1 MMSLAIPTGPLIAAY
16 GEEVVNE
23 ILSKGEQ
30 ITDDVT
36 CVPAVEVFEI
46 ITRPKSVRLKA
57 LNSLRLLK

>member
-1 MMSLAIPTGPLIAAY
+1 MMSLAIPTGPLIATY

-30 ITDDVT
+30 ITEDVT

-46 ITRPKSVRLKA
+46 LTRPKS
-57 LNSLRLLK
+57 LRLRSLK